1 MNYDKLENQLELEPE
16 TNKPNK
22 VNINFSLFHLSPI
35 TLKISVALLFT
46 ICIIQST
53 ILIVI
58 IKTNNAHNNIQCL
71 NNSNVNK
78 NTSTL
83 ASSSALLVD
92 NNDGS
97 GNLLDIV
104 NNTHIPN
111 ITNTT
116 NITNTINT
124 ENTDNSILCGTRIL
138 TFPAGNYTLKPCD
151 YKFAKFITVEMWGG
165 GGAGSSYNGHGGAS
179 GGYIKATFPTNL
191 QTFQIS
197 VGKGGVGNYYEFNQ
211 SSMCYNNHLNFQNM
225 YYNSNGY
232 NLNFGI
238 PNNGSDSIF
247 RSLDKSVNIIS
258 RGGKW
263 AYYNL
268 SHISKYLSYI
278 AKYKSYTAKCI
289 YNYTQLPT
297 IRQIILNNTIT
308 IPKKSNI
315 HYDMNGNNETFV
327 MPIQYQ
333 TTYYGCGDCCSSSFV
348 LYSNY
353 FGYNGGNAPFGGSG
367 GTGYIES
374 TYFTT
379 KNNYFTRKIN
389 NYLMNGNYPAG
400 GGGGAGLNYD
410 TPMTPYPCIGVVS
423 GTGIGNG
430 GDGLI
435 NIYF

>member
-1 MNYDKLENQLELEPE
+1 MNYDKLEHQLELEPE
-16 TNKPNK
+16 TIKSNKDK

-35 TLKISVALLFT
+35 TLKISISLLFT

-53 ILIVI
+53 VLIVI
-58 IKTNNAHNNIQCL
+58 VNTNNAHNNIQCL
-71 NNSNVNK
+71 NNSNA

-83 ASSSALLVD
+83 ASSSALLVN

-104 NNTHIPN
+104 NNTN
-111 ITNTT
+111 IQNTTNTT
-116 NITNTINT
+116 
-124 ENTDNSILCGTRIL
+124 NTDNSILCGTRIL

-197 VGKGGVGNYYEFNQ
+197 VGKGGVGNYYEGLCNYDNTGY
-211 SSMCYNNHLNFQNM
+211 SYD
-225 YYNSNGY
+225 GY

-238 PNNGSDSIF
+238 PNNGSDSVF
-247 RSLDKSVNIIS
+247 RSLNKAVNIIS

-263 AYYNL
+263 TYYKTP
-268 SHISKYLSYI
+268 STGCYP
-278 AKYKSYTAKCI
+278 
-289 YNYTQLPT
+289 LPT
-297 IRQIILNNTIT
+297 VRPIILNNTFQ
-308 IPKKSNI
+308 IPKTSTI
-315 HYDMNGNNETFV
+315 HYNMNGNNEIFV
-327 MPIQYQ
+327 MPLMYGSCFPGLPRGS
-333 TTYYGCGDCCSSSFV
+333 TYLDSQF
-348 LYSNY
+348 NY

-367 GTGYIES
+367 GQGSIEIS
-374 TYFTT
+374 YS
-379 KNNYFTRKIN
+379 NNKITSQ
-389 NYLMNGNYPAG
+389 NGNYPGG

-410 TPMTPYPCIGVVS
+410 TPMREYPCVPNS
-423 GTGIGNG
+423 GNGKANG